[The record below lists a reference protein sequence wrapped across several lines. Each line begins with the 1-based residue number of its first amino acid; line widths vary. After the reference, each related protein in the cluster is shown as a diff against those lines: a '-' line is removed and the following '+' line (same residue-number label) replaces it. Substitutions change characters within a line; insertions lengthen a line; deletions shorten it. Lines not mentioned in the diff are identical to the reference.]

1 MGGTHQS
8 KSMSKRL
15 KSRQSLEEILA
26 SCSDTLF
33 PAQMGEAD
41 VQVNSADV
49 EGDTP
54 LHVLTQRG
62 NAYGIKLL
70 LEAGAQVN
78 ALGDM
83 SETPLHIA
91 VRQGN
96 AVVIAMLLEGGADP
110 DIISE
115 FDRTPRAMAAEQ
127 NGAIRR
133 LFIQQ

>member
-1 MGGTHQS
+1 MP
-8 KSMSKRL
+8 KRI

-33 PAQMGEAD
+33 PAQMGKAE
-41 VQVNSADV
+41 VQVNSTDV

-62 NAYGIKLL
+62 NTYGIKLL
-70 LEAGAQVN
+70 LEAGAHVN

-91 VRQGN
+91 VRKGN
-96 AVVIAMLLEGGADP
+96 AEVVALLLDSGADP
-110 DIISE
+110 DIVSE
-115 FDRTPRAMAAEQ
+115 FDETPRSMTAQADSALL
-127 NGAIRR
+127 RR
-133 LFIQQ
+133 LFAQR